1 MSTPSCKQV
10 KMVDVNREE
19 KVRKLRKSLL
29 IGTAVFDQ
37 EAAEQAAEQAAEE
50 AANEAA
56 KAKHERKKMRV
67 RKKSKLACK
76 CKLFIM
82 TIVSNICLVLPLATC

>member
-29 IGTAVFDQ
+29 IGTAVFAQ
-37 EAAEQAAEQAAEE
+37 EAAEQAAEE

>member
-1 MSTPSCKQV
+1 
-10 KMVDVNREE
+10 MVDVNREE

-37 EAAEQAAEQAAEE
+37 EAAEQAAEKAAEQAAEE

>member
-37 EAAEQAAEQAAEE
+37 EAAEE